1 MIVGVA
7 TVAFRVGLL
16 RLFTYQE
23 GIDPAGYIELSKRAS
38 GLLGAS
44 SYGGLYTFQPPIYPL
59 TVTLYQVL
67 GASTIDQYR
76 VRGVAIGLALFLA
89 MIALTQRLFSNRVA
103 LTAGII
109 SAVSINLINGDLNLY
124 PETLASLWLILCIWS
139 MATWLDTR
147 KWRWA
152 LAAGSTSGMAALT
165 RGELVMLI
173 PISIGVVLV
182 THRKTIFGGETG
194 SRFCAALPAV
204 AVAAAAIAVM
214 IPWWATTAHLTGS
227 PVLTTTGGGAHIT
240 YGACPDTF
248 YRNDFAYSSLIC
260 LFPRADYFSREELD
274 AAGVTSD
281 NTQALDPAGPSFIR
295 EHLSDYPA
303 VMAGRLGRS
312 LGLYSPGDQA
322 ERTKSYGEAPAGVGV
337 WVWLE
342 WVALCLLAIPGAAVL
357 WHRSR
362 TRLLLLGCYIAP
374 SLVGIAV
381 GVGYTRYRTVFLP
394 LIVMLAAAG
403 LTSALSKRKVS
414 RNVGVGM
421 LALGTMFLAGRVAEA
436 ANVDPIHPTEP
447 PTSLASEFGLGA
459 GKNPDVVI
467 GPISPAD
474 RPLVS
479 NYLDLPVRR
488 INVGTEAS
496 AQIVDVATAC
506 ADRVGVYRLQSESK
520 GGVIVDFRSNA
531 DHTIIRPTGPYTG
544 WEVVQVRDGTESVLT
559 SSAAPNRSGW
569 VTVESID
576 KRVVLYQQGTPLIW
590 FDTDGPITN
599 VGTESTVT
607 IGAKG
612 TRTGTEPCTTPG

>member
-1 MIVGVA
+1 M
-7 TVAFRVGLL
+7 
-16 RLFTYQE
+16 
-23 GIDPAGYIELSKRAS
+23 
-38 GLLGAS
+38 
-44 SYGGLYTFQPPIYPL
+44 YGF
-59 TVTLYQVL
+59 
-67 GASTIDQYR
+67 
-76 VRGVAIGLALFLA
+76 
-89 MIALTQRLFSNRVA
+89 
-103 LTAGII
+103 
-109 SAVSINLINGDLNLY
+109 
-124 PETLASLWLILCIWS
+124 ET
-139 MATWLDTR
+139 
-147 KWRWA
+147 
-152 LAAGSTSGMAALT
+152 
-165 RGELVMLI
+165 
-173 PISIGVVLV
+173 
-182 THRKTIFGGETG
+182 
-194 SRFCAALPAV
+194 
-204 AVAAAAIAVM
+204 
-214 IPWWATTAHLTGS
+214 
-227 PVLTTTGGGAHIT
+227 
-240 YGACPDTF
+240 
-248 YRNDFAYSSLIC
+248 
-260 LFPRADYFSREELD
+260 
-274 AAGVTSD
+274 
-281 NTQALDPAGPSFIR
+281 
-295 EHLSDYPA
+295 
-303 VMAGRLGRS
+303 
-312 LGLYSPGDQA
+312 
-322 ERTKSYGEAPAGVGV
+322 
-337 WVWLE
+337 E